1 MVELGQYY
9 SIHFLLVLRR
19 TSGHSSDIQSS
30 SLLARDDERRS
41 LVPILLPTV
50 ARVVGI

>member
-19 TSGHSSDIQSS
+19 TSRHSSDIQSS
-30 SLLARDDERRS
+30 SLLARDDENDRADTAYGS
-41 LVPILLPTV
+41 
-50 ARVVGI
+50 